1 MKVGTVTGK
10 IWTTRRLEELPNGA
24 LLEIDLIEDNGSVE
38 KILAF
43 DPLGAG
49 EGERVVVTQGSV
61 AKGWFQSGDAV
72 IDSLVIGIVD
82 EPGTNND
89 ELPGGI
95 ETGRMAQ
102 ARNLADQLPADKEYY
117 VAEDLAMVLNLA
129 PTTLRKKLRNQGMG
143 IGSGQRYRW
152 NRQEAIELIAKL
164 L

>member
-82 EPGTNND
+82 EPATKNN
-89 ELPGGI
+89 ELPDGI
-95 ETGRMAQ
+95 EPDRMAK
-102 ARNLADQLPADKEYY
+102 ARNLADQLPADEEYY
-117 VAEDLAMVLNLA
+117 DAEHLAKVMNLA

-143 IGSGQRYRW
+143 VGSGQRYRW
-152 NRQEAIELIAKL
+152 NRQKVVELIAKL

>member
-24 LLEIDLIEDNGSVE
+24 LLEIDLIEDDGSVE

-82 EPGTNND
+82 EPATKNN
-89 ELPGGI
+89 ELPDDI
-95 ETGRMAQ
+95 ELDRMAQ
-102 ARNLADQLPADKEYY
+102 ARNLADQLPDNKELY
-117 VAEDLAMVLNLA
+117 VVKDLVEVLDLE
-129 PTTLRKKLRNQGMG
+129 PKSLREKLRNRGMG
-143 IGSGQRYRW
+143 VGRGQRYIW
-152 NRQEAIELIAKL
+152 DRQEVVELIAKL